1 MKHLNVLYED
11 NHVIVI
17 EKPVNI
23 PVQADVSGD
32 TDLQTMIKDYIA
44 EKYNKPGN
52 VFLGIV
58 HRLDRPV
65 GGIMVFA
72 RTSKAAS
79 RLSETIRKHEMS
91 KYYHVVVN
99 GVPPEKGTLTHWLLK
114 DGATNMVRAFNS
126 EVKDAKKAILH
137 YERVGSLGD
146 STNALS
152 ILKIELVTGRAHQIR
167 VQCLA
172 MGHPIWGDQRY
183 NKTAV
188 PGQQIALFAS
198 TLSFPHPTTREPM
211 NFSLDLPGR
220 EPWKQFRF

>member
-1 MKHLNVLYED
+1 MTKLNVLYED
-11 NHVIVI
+11 NHVIVV

-32 TDLQTMIKDYIA
+32 SDLQTIIKNYIA
-44 EKYNKPGN
+44 DKYSKPGN

-79 RLSETIRKHEMS
+79 RLSETIRNRELGKM
-91 KYYHVVVN
+91 YHVVVM
-99 GVPPEKGTLTHWLLK
+99 GVPPDNGTLIHWLLK
-114 DGATNMVRAFNS
+114 DSSTNMVKSFDK
-126 EVKDAKKAILH
+126 EVKDSKKAVLH
-137 YERVGSLGD
+137 FKKEATVNGLSL
-146 STNALS
+146 LQ
-152 ILKIELVTGRAHQIR
+152 IELVTGRAHQIR
-167 VQCLA
+167 VQCQA

-183 NKTAV
+183 NKLAV

-198 TLSFPHPTTREPM
+198 SLSFSHPTTKEHLS
-211 NFSLDLPGR
+211 FSLPLPGR
-220 EPWKQFRF
+220 EPWRQLL